1 MLDFAQL
8 IRVLGKQNEYILQRV
23 MKDRKGEW
31 TFHVLSRLPEQ
42 FLTPPLK
49 VPALLFRALYS
60 MAREMPGSEL
70 MEHVQPHMDRY
81 LSIAPGSEHVF
92 AELMLSK
99 KENGFIDVV
108 QSNSWRLREAY
119 SVSPLGRGQTSALVW
134 SLMELALLDMADQ
147 EDESRAK
154 ARVAERIER
163 KKKSLQGNHFDVLE
177 LHWVCMKSEV
187 NESYERLRTE
197 FRTERFSGLDAK
209 QIADLEAIS
218 ARIEEAYAVLENDTG
233 RRRYRADVIEKD
245 AIANSAEMLGRQGE
259 MAIMRRDRAQACGA
273 FAKAAEL
280 VPGEPSFRDGLRRAT
295 SI

>member
-1 MLDFAQL
+1 
-8 IRVLGKQNEYILQRV
+8 
-23 MKDRKGEW
+23 
-31 TFHVLSRLPEQ
+31 
-42 FLTPPLK
+42 
-49 VPALLFRALYS
+49 
-60 MAREMPGSEL
+60 
-70 MEHVQPHMDRY
+70 
-81 LSIAPGSEHVF
+81 
-92 AELMLSK
+92 
-99 KENGFIDVV
+99 
-108 QSNSWRLREAY
+108 
-119 SVSPLGRGQTSALVW
+119 
-134 SLMELALLDMADQ
+134 
-147 EDESRAK
+147 
-154 ARVAERIER
+154 
-163 KKKSLQGNHFDVLE
+163 
-177 LHWVCMKSEV
+177 MKSEV